1 MKNGANAIIDVLI
14 EMGVDTVF
22 GYPGGAVVPL
32 YDALY
37 SRKDEIRHIRTS
49 HEQGASFAADGYAR
63 ATGNVGVCIATSGP
77 GATNLITGIAG
88 AYMDSVPMVIIT
100 GQVASPLLGKDSFQE
115 IDIAGMTFPITKHN
129 YVISDAKKLVQSLRE
144 AFLIARTGRPGPV
157 LIDIPRDIFLSDVEC
172 ECKMQ
177 SCGLNYESGR
187 LDEGD
192 IESAADMIK
201 NAIRPV
207 IYAGGGVLRGKA
219 APELLRLA
227 EKGSIPVA
235 NTLMGISSFPGS
247 HDLSLG
253 LSGMHGHVHANRALA
268 ESDLVIAIGARF
280 SDRGLGKQDTSGKN
294 VIHIDIDDTEM
305 GKNVE
310 SSIFIRGDIKKIISM
325 ITEKMNSCEKGQW
338 LEAIS
343 CWSRKAAYMERGGFT
358 PKLIIE
364 KLSSLYDDPIVAT
377 DVGQH
382 QLWTAQNWK
391 FDSPGSLLTSGGLG
405 AMGYGLGAAI
415 GAKFARPD
423 KKVILITGDASFK
436 MNMNELA
443 TVSAYKIPVHI
454 VILNNRV
461 LGMVRQ
467 LQTVFTES
475 RYSEVDVFDE
485 LDFVSL
491 GKAFNIDSR
500 RVRSIEELEQAVAE
514 LQADKSAIIECVI
527 DKEELVT
534 PMVRPGAGIGEF
546 VFE

>member
-201 NAIRPV
+201 NANRPV

-325 ITEKMNSCEKGQW
+325 ITEKITLCEKGQW
-338 LEAIS
+338 LEEIS
-343 CWSRKAAYMERGGFT
+343 CWSRKAAHTERGGFT

-454 VILNNRV
+454 VILNNRA

>member
-37 SRKDEIRHIRTS
+37 SRKNEIRHIRTS

-129 YVISDAKKLVQSLRE
+129 YVISDEKKLVQSLRE

-157 LIDIPRDIFLSDVEC
+157 LIDIPRDIFLKEVDC
-172 ECKMQ
+172 ECQ
-177 SCGLNYESGR
+177 NQGGELFYEPSQI
-187 LDEGD
+187 DEGD
-192 IESAADMIK
+192 IETAADLIE
-201 NAIRPV
+201 NASRPV

-227 EKGSIPVA
+227 EKGSLPVA
-235 NTLMGISSFPGS
+235 NTLMGISCMPGS
-247 HDLSLG
+247 HALSLG
-253 LSGMHGHVHANRALA
+253 LSGMHGHVHSNKALA

-280 SDRGLGKQDTSGKN
+280 SDRGLGKLDTNGKK

-310 SSIFIRGDIKKIISM
+310 SSIFIRGDIKQIISM
-325 ITEKMNSCEKGQW
+325 ITEKVNSCERSNW
-338 LEAIS
+338 LVEIS
-343 CWSRKAAYMERGGFT
+343 SWSGKSIPAECGGFT

-364 KLSSLYDDPIVAT
+364 KLSSLYEDSIVAT

-391 FDSPGSLLTSGGLG
+391 FGSPGSLLTSGGLG
-405 AMGYGLGAAI
+405 AMGYGLGAAM
-415 GAKFARPD
+415 GAKLARPD
-423 KKVILITGDASFK
+423 KRVVLITGDASFK

-454 VILNNRV
+454 VIFNNRA

-467 LQTVFTES
+467 LQVVFTEG

-491 GKAFNIDSR
+491 GKAFNIDSH
-500 RVRSIEELEQAVAE
+500 RVCSIDQLEQAVSG
-514 LQADKSAIIECVI
+514 LSADKSAIIECVI

-534 PMVRPGAGIGEF
+534 PMVRPGCGMGEF